1 MKRIIEIRPA
11 EGGDDAK
18 LFAID
23 LVAAYVRLC
32 GRFGW
37 RCHAMGELKLEIE
50 GKDLTGLDNERG
62 GHRIQ
67 RVPPTERNGRVH
79 TSTVTVAVLDPLN
92 VKARARP
99 DSEFTVQ
106 WYSGTG
112 KGGQYRN
119 KHQNC
124 VRLTHVATGLVQTWQ
139 DRERVSNLR
148 NAKDALNKRLDKL
161 EYERLFSGQNTNR
174 KNQVGSGMRGD
185 KRRTYRFREDSV
197 YDSVRGKEARA
208 SQVMKG
214 QFELLW

>member
-1 MKRIIEIRPA
+1 
-11 EGGDDAK
+11 
-18 LFAID
+18 
-23 LVAAYVRLC
+23 
-32 GRFGW
+32 
-37 RCHAMGELKLEIE
+37 MGELKLEIE